1 MNPFIHLFDAPVET
15 LTAAAYVVVLI
26 GALGASWY
34 ALGLN
39 LLALRE
45 GWQDGWKYLIPLAY
59 AVRVVATTIV
69 VAVDLLLIA
78 AIIRVI

>member
-1 MNPFIHLFDAPVET
+1 MNPFVHLFDAPVET

-59 AVRVVATTIV
+59 AARLVATTIV
-69 VAVDLLLIA
+69 IAIDLLLIA
-78 AIIRVI
+78 AIIHVI